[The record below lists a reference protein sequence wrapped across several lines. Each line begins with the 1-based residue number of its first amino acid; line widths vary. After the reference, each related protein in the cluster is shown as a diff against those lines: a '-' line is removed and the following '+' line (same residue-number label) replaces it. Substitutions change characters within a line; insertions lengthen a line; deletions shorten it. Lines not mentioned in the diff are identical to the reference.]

1 MALDAISADNR
12 ALSGQGLALGTASAA
27 SRLPFG
33 AGKAVLDGKQRE
45 FSRVLG
51 RVNPAIQA
59 AELGT
64 ETNSAKAKR
73 RQAAEDMVAISLV
86 QPILKSVRENNN
98 AAAPFGPGPAEKQF
112 GVFMDAA
119 WARSMVKS
127 GNFQLVNSVE
137 RWLGGNREPL
147 APASTQAPAAAATN
161 NAAAPRGPS
170 TRFICR
176 ASHPG
181 TFKNARGTATRTPRT
196 LSDGG
201 SGAGIVADTETPTGA
216 VAPTGALETSRQR
229 PPWTRA
235 NAWWRWRLRGHIRR
249 TR

>member
-1 MALDAISADNR
+1 MALDAISAENR
-12 ALSGQGLALGTASAA
+12 ALSGQGLAMGGAAAA

-64 ETNSAKAKR
+64 DTSSVKAKR

-86 QPILKSVRENNN
+86 QPILKNVRENNK

-127 GNFQLVNSVE
+127 GNFQLVKSVE

-161 NAAAPRGPS
+161 NAAAQAADRANTPAAAQSTLAASNSGPAARS
-170 TRFICR
+170 GTQPETGKR
-176 ASHPG
+176 AIAGLSG
-181 TFKNARGTATRTPRT
+181 TDGTIEAQPVSATTPR
-196 LSDGG
+196 S
-201 SGAGIVADTETPTGA
+201 SK
-216 VAPTGALETSRQR
+216 
-229 PPWTRA
+229 
-235 NAWWRWRLRGHIRR
+235 
-249 TR
+249 

>member
-12 ALSGQGLALGTASAA
+12 ALSGQGLALGAASAA

-161 NAAAPRGPS
+161 NAAAQAADRANTPAAAQSTLMASNPGPAAR
-170 TRFICR
+170 TGTQAEAGKR
-176 ASHPG
+176 AVAGMSGMDG
-181 TFKNARGTATRTPRT
+181 TIEAQPVSASTPR
-196 LSDGG
+196 S
-201 SGAGIVADTETPTGA
+201 SK
-216 VAPTGALETSRQR
+216 
-229 PPWTRA
+229 
-235 NAWWRWRLRGHIRR
+235 
-249 TR
+249 